1 MKEMDLDIGPAAHA
15 ESEYPP
21 ETELLP
27 GEEPT
32 TTGTLFMVMVILM
45 IIAAIWVIIYMRL
58 LER

>member
-1 MKEMDLDIGPAAHA
+1 MKVMDPDIASAVHA

-32 TTGTLFMVMVILM
+32 TTGTLFMVIIILM